1 MSDLIV
7 IKNRQA
13 VTSSLQVAES
23 FEKRHDNVIRDIENL
38 KKDVLKFEEMFYES
52 TTADSYGR
60 ERKIYYLN
68 RDGFTL
74 LAMGFNGKKALEFKV
89 KYIEAFNQME
99 KQLTQPKSQLEIMQM
114 SINQLV
120 EQEKRLNEQEAKIEA
135 IEEKQNNI
143 TEILSLN
150 NIDWRNKVNR
160 ILNAIA
166 MKLGGGQYFQEL
178 RAESY
183 DLLEKRAN
191 CLLNKRL
198 ENRKSKMALRGQ
210 SKTAISKLSKL
221 DVIGEDK
228 KLISVY
234 VTVIKEMAVKYQLNL
249 ADYQLVE
256 GEEHGILS

>member
-1 MSDLIV
+1 MNQLPRNI
-7 IKNRQA
+7 
-13 VTSSLQVAES
+13 SSIEVAEMVGR
-23 FEKRHDNVIRDIENL
+23 RHDQVTRDIRNIIDQLGDHTFVESY
-38 KKDVLKFEEMFYES
+38 FIES
-52 TTADSYGR
+52 TYTNSQNKELPCYLLTKKGCELYGTR
-60 ERKIYYLN
+60 MTGEK
-68 RDGFTL
+68 GTQF
-74 LAMGFNGKKALEFKV
+74 AV
-89 KYIEAFNQME
+89 KYIERFNEME
-99 KQLTQPKSQLEIMQM
+99 QEVEKPKSQLEIMQM

-135 IEEKQNNI
+135 IEKKQNNI

-150 NIDWRNKVNR
+150 NNDWRNKINR

-183 DLLEKRAN
+183 ELLEKRAN

-228 KLISVY
+228 KLVSVY

-256 GEEHGILS
+256 SDINGTFS

>member
-1 MSDLIV
+1 MTDLIV

-13 VTSSLQVAES
+13 VTSSLQIAED
-23 FEKRHDNVIRDIENL
+23 FEKNHNHVLRDIDNL
-38 KKDVLKFEEMFYES
+38 KEGLDQKWTDLFFEDEYEHPQNKQK
-52 TTADSYGR
+52 YR
-60 ERKIYYLN
+60 MYYMN

-150 NIDWRNKVNR
+150 NNDWRNKINR

-183 DLLEKRAN
+183 ELLEKRAN

-228 KLISVY
+228 KLVSVY

-256 GEEHGILS
+256 SEY